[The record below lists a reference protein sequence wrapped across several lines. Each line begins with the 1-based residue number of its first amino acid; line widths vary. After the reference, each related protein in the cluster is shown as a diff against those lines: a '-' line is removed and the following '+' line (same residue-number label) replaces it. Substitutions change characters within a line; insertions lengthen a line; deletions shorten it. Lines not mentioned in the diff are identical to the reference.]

1 MNFQPL
7 KKAVTF
13 ASVWGLS
20 LLLSAILR
28 IWGQQHPEPLQPEA
42 MPVLSLLFVPTGVM
56 ACWLLWSS
64 RGRGESE

>member
-1 MNFQPL
+1 MIL
-7 KKAVTF
+7 

-20 LLLSAILR
+20 LLLSAVLR
-28 IWGQQHPEPLQPEA
+28 IWGHQHPDPLQPSWL
-42 MPVLSLLFVPTGVM
+42 PVLALLFVPTGLM